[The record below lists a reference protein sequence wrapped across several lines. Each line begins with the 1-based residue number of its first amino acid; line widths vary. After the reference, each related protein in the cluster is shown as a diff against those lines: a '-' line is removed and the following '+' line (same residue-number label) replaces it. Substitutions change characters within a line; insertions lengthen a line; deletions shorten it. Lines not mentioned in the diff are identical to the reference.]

1 MQRVTSMY
9 TNWNLMGVAASP
21 WLPEPVTDIIRAS
34 SLLILVV
41 MATLWVK
48 EDMIRI
54 YGEVVDTFL
63 PIAHLRCLPKV
74 ALCTL
79 PKVALCTLPKVAPCA
94 LPRVVKIEIA
104 FLFDII
110 LHVGPV
116 LLLGLPTNGLSF
128 IYAAALLGIWYAW
141 ARNKIGWIYA
151 PSIEGPKA
159 DRGVAVALLSALLFA
174 VFSALL

>member
-1 MQRVTSMY
+1 
-9 TNWNLMGVAASP
+9 MGVAASP

-63 PIAHLRCLPKV
+63 PLHRVCALRRLPKV
-74 ALCTL
+74 AL
-79 PKVALCTLPKVAPCA
+79 CA

-104 FLFDII
+104 FLFDMV

-116 LLLGLPTNGLSF
+116 LLLGLPTNIMSYLW
-128 IYAAALLGIWYAW
+128 AAAILGAWYVW
-141 ARNKIGWIYA
+141 ARNKIGEIYA
-151 PSIEGPKA
+151 PSIQGAKA
-159 DRGVAVALLSALLFA
+159 DRGVAVAMLLALLFA
-174 VFSALL
+174 LLLALHSALLGASFLHASLEAF

>member
-1 MQRVTSMY
+1 MY

-21 WLPEPVTDIIRAS
+21 WLPEPLKDVVRAS

-54 YGEVVDTFL
+54 YGEVVDTFS
-63 PIAHLRCLPKV
+63 LRSLPKV
-74 ALCTL
+74 AL
-79 PKVALCTLPKVAPCA
+79 CA

-104 FLFDII
+104 FLFDMV

-116 LLLGLPTNGLSF
+116 LLLGLPTNGVSYLW
-128 IYAAALLGIWYAW
+128 AAALLGMWYAW

-151 PSIEGPKA
+151 PSIQGQKA
-159 DRGVAVALLSALLFA
+159 DRGIAIALLSAMLLA
-174 VFSALL
+174 ALTAFV

>member
-1 MQRVTSMY
+1 MRLVSMY
-9 TNWNLMGVAASP
+9 TNWNLVGVAASP
-21 WLPEPVTDIIRAS
+21 WLPEPVKDIVRAS

-63 PIAHLRCLPKV
+63 PKV
-74 ALCTL
+74 TL
-79 PKVALCTLPKVAPCA
+79 CA

-104 FLFDII
+104 FLFDMV
-110 LHVGPV
+110 LHAGPV

-128 IYAAALLGIWYAW
+128 IYAAALLGMWYAW

-151 PSIEGPKA
+151 PSIQGAKA
-159 DRGVAVALLSALLFA
+159 DRGVAVALLTALLSALLFA
-174 VFSALL
+174 VFSALF

>member
-1 MQRVTSMY
+1 MILIRMQRITSMY

-74 ALCTL
+74 
-79 PKVALCTLPKVAPCA
+79 
-94 LPRVVKIEIA
+94 VKIEIA

-159 DRGVAVALLSALLFA
+159 DRGVAVAILIALLFGILKTF
-174 VFSALL
+174 V

>member
-1 MQRVTSMY
+1 
-9 TNWNLMGVAASP
+9 MGVAASP

-63 PIAHLRCLPKV
+63 PKVAPCALPKV
-74 ALCTL
+74 APC
-79 PKVALCTLPKVAPCA
+79 ALPKVAPCA

-159 DRGVAVALLSALLFA
+159 DRGVAVAVLIALLFGILKTF
-174 VFSALL
+174 V

>member
-1 MQRVTSMY
+1 MRLASMY
-9 TNWNLMGVAASP
+9 TNWNLMGVVASP

-63 PIAHLRCLPKV
+63 IRCLPK
-74 ALCTL
+74 
-79 PKVALCTLPKVAPCA
+79 
-94 LPRVVKIEIA
+94 VVKIEIA
-104 FLFDII
+104 FLFDMV

-116 LLLGLPTNGLSF
+116 LLLGLPTNAISF
-128 IYAAALLGIWYAW
+128 LWAAALLGAWYAW

-151 PSIEGPKA
+151 PSIQGPKA
-159 DRGVAVALLSALLFA
+159 DRGVASALLIAMLVA
-174 VFSALL
+174 VLSAALTTFV

>member
-1 MQRVTSMY
+1 MY

-21 WLPEPVTDIIRAS
+21 WLPEPVKDVVRAS

-54 YGEVVDTFL
+54 YGEVVDTFSL
-63 PIAHLRCLPKV
+63 QSIPK
-74 ALCTL
+74 
-79 PKVALCTLPKVAPCA
+79 
-94 LPRVVKIEIA
+94 VVKIEIA
-104 FLFDII
+104 FLFDMV

-116 LLLGLPTNGLSF
+116 LLLGLPTNGISYLW
-128 IYAAALLGIWYAW
+128 AAALLGAWYAW

-151 PSIEGPKA
+151 PSIQGQKA
-159 DRGVAVALLSALLFA
+159 DRGVAIALLFA
-174 VFSALL
+174 MLLAALTAFV

>member
-1 MQRVTSMY
+1 MY

-21 WLPEPVTDIIRAS
+21 WLPEPVKDVVRAS

-54 YGEVVDTFL
+54 YGEVVDTFSL
-63 PIAHLRCLPKV
+63 QSIPK
-74 ALCTL
+74 
-79 PKVALCTLPKVAPCA
+79 
-94 LPRVVKIEIA
+94 VVKIEIA
-104 FLFDII
+104 FLFDMV

-116 LLLGLPTNGLSF
+116 LLLGLPTNGISYLW
-128 IYAAALLGIWYAW
+128 AAALLGAWYAW

-151 PSIEGPKA
+151 PSIQGQKA
-159 DRGVAVALLSALLFA
+159 DRGVAIALLFA
-174 VFSALL
+174 MLLAALMAFV

>member
-1 MQRVTSMY
+1 MY

-48 EDMIRI
+48 EDMIRT

-63 PIAHLRCLPKV
+63 PKV
-74 ALCTL
+74 AL
-79 PKVALCTLPKVAPCA
+79 CA

-151 PSIEGPKA
+151 PSIQGAKA
-159 DRGVAVALLSALLFA
+159 DRGVAVALLTALLLALLFA
-174 VFSALL
+174 VFSALF

>member
-1 MQRVTSMY
+1 MY
-9 TNWNLMGVAASP
+9 TNWNLVGVAASP
-21 WLPEPVTDIIRAS
+21 WLPEPVKDIIRAS

-63 PIAHLRCLPKV
+63 PKVALCALPIAHLGCLPKV
-74 ALCTL
+74 AL
-79 PKVALCTLPKVAPCA
+79 CA

-104 FLFDII
+104 FIFDMV

-128 IYAAALLGIWYAW
+128 IYAAALLGMWYAW

-151 PSIEGPKA
+151 PSIQGAKA
-159 DRGVAVALLSALLFA
+159 DRGVAIALLTALLVALFYT
-174 VFSALL
+174 VM

>member
-1 MQRVTSMY
+1 MRLVSMY
-9 TNWNLMGVAASP
+9 TNWNLVGVAASP
-21 WLPEPVTDIIRAS
+21 WLPEPVKDIVRAS

-41 MATLWVK
+41 MATLWIK
-48 EDMIRI
+48 EDMIQI

-63 PIAHLRCLPKV
+63 PKV
-74 ALCTL
+74 TL
-79 PKVALCTLPKVAPCA
+79 CA

-104 FLFDII
+104 FLFDMV

-128 IYAAALLGIWYAW
+128 IYAAALLGMWYAW

-151 PSIEGPKA
+151 PSIQGAKA
-159 DRGVAVALLSALLFA
+159 DRGVAVALLTALLSALLFA
-174 VFSALL
+174 VFSALF

>member
-1 MQRVTSMY
+1 MILIRMRLASMY
-9 TNWNLMGVAASP
+9 TNWNLVGVAASP
-21 WLPEPVTDIIRAS
+21 WLPEPVKDIVRAS

-63 PIAHLRCLPKV
+63 PKV
-74 ALCTL
+74 AL
-79 PKVALCTLPKVAPCA
+79 CA

-104 FLFDII
+104 FLFDMV

-128 IYAAALLGIWYAW
+128 IYAAALLGMWYAW

-151 PSIEGPKA
+151 PSIQGAKA
-159 DRGVAVALLSALLFA
+159 DRGVAIALLMALLLAMFYA
-174 VFSALL
+174 VL

>member
-1 MQRVTSMY
+1 MDNPSLIRMRLASMY

-21 WLPEPVTDIIRAS
+21 WLPEPVTDIVRAS

-54 YGEVVDTFL
+54 YGEVVDTLF
-63 PIAHLRCLPKV
+63 IQSV
-74 ALCTL
+74 
-79 PKVALCTLPKVAPCA
+79 
-94 LPRVVKIEIA
+94 PRVVKIEIA
-104 FLFDII
+104 FLFDMV

-116 LLLGLPTNGLSF
+116 LLLGLPTNSVSYLW
-128 IYAAALLGIWYAW
+128 AAAILGAWYAW

-151 PSIEGPKA
+151 PSIQGQKA
-159 DRGVAVALLSALLFA
+159 DRGVAIAMLIALFLALLSAVL
-174 VFSALL
+174 SAALTTFV

>member
-1 MQRVTSMY
+1 MRLASMY

-21 WLPEPVTDIIRAS
+21 WLPEPVKDVVRAS

-54 YGEVVDTFL
+54 YGEVVDTFSL
-63 PIAHLRCLPKV
+63 QSIPK
-74 ALCTL
+74 
-79 PKVALCTLPKVAPCA
+79 
-94 LPRVVKIEIA
+94 VVKIEIA
-104 FLFDII
+104 FLFDMV

-116 LLLGLPTNGLSF
+116 LLLGLPTNGISYLW
-128 IYAAALLGIWYAW
+128 AAALLGAWYAW

-151 PSIEGPKA
+151 PSIQGQKA
-159 DRGVAVALLSALLFA
+159 DRGVAIALLFA
-174 VFSALL
+174 MLLAALTAFV

>member
-1 MQRVTSMY
+1 MY
-9 TNWNLMGVAASP
+9 TNWNLVGVVASP
-21 WLPEPVTDIIRAS
+21 WLPEPLKDVVRAS
-34 SLLILVV
+34 SMLILVV
-41 MATLWVK
+41 MATLWVN

-63 PIAHLRCLPKV
+63 PK

-79 PKVALCTLPKVAPCA
+79 PKALCT

-104 FLFDII
+104 FLFDMV

-116 LLLGLPTNGLSF
+116 LLLGLPTNGVSF
-128 IYAAALLGIWYAW
+128 LWAAAFLGAWYAW

-151 PSIEGPKA
+151 PSIQGQKA

-174 VFSALL
+174 LLLAVLKTFV

>member
-1 MQRVTSMY
+1 MY
-9 TNWNLMGVAASP
+9 TNWNLVGVAASP
-21 WLPEPVTDIIRAS
+21 WLPKPVKDIVRAS

-63 PIAHLRCLPKV
+63 PKV
-74 ALCTL
+74 AL
-79 PKVALCTLPKVAPCA
+79 CA

-104 FLFDII
+104 FLFDMV

-128 IYAAALLGIWYAW
+128 IYAASLLGIWYAW

-151 PSIEGPKA
+151 PSIQGAKA
-159 DRGVAVALLSALLFA
+159 DRGVAVALLTALLSALLFA